1 MQSSPKLSRGEPVDF
16 LMMAVTAIVWASA
29 FIAIKIAVVDTG
41 PVWVATWRVVIGFAV
56 LLPYALWRGFI
67 WPAGP
72 KVWVLLF
79 ITAAFNVVFPFLL
92 ISWAETTIN
101 AGLTSLLMGVGPFF
115 ALIATHL
122 TTDDEKISWRK
133 SLGCVIGFAGVL
145 TVLGADALTGL
156 GGAGVMAQLAV
167 VAASIC
173 YTISG
178 ILIRRIDIPPVRL
191 VTLIFFAGMIMLV
204 PLAFATV
211 GPPPTGISSDA
222 FWALIYLGIMP
233 TALAQLL
240 RVTIVKRVGY
250 ALFALAL
257 NVIPVVGVIM
267 GALVLGEVIGPAT
280 LIALVLVL
288 AGLAVARSEPKSA

>member
-1 MQSSPKLSRGEPVDF
+1 MQNSSQLSRGEPIDF
-16 LMMAVTAIVWASA
+16 LMMAVTAVVWASA

-41 PVWVATWRVVIGFAV
+41 PVWVATWRVIIGFGV

-67 WPAGP
+67 WPSGP
-72 KVWVLLF
+72 KVWLLLF

-101 AGLTSLLMGVGPFF
+101 AGLTSLLMGIGPFF

-122 TTDDEKISWRK
+122 TTDDEKINWRK
-133 SLGCVIGFAGVL
+133 SLGCVIGFSGVL
-145 TVLGADALTGL
+145 TVVGADAFTGL
-156 GGAGVMAQLAV
+156 GGTGVMAQLAV
-167 VAASIC
+167 VGASIC

-178 ILIRRIDIPPVRL
+178 VLIRRIDIPPVRL
-191 VTLIFFAGMIMLV
+191 VTLIFFAGMVMLV
-204 PLAFATV
+204 PLALATV
-211 GPPPTGISSDA
+211 GPPPAEISSGS
-222 FWALIYLGIMP
+222 FWALVYLGVLP

-257 NVIPVVGVIM
+257 NVIPVLGVIM
-267 GALVLGEVIGPAT
+267 GALVLGEVISAAT
-280 LIALVLVL
+280 IIALVLVL
-288 AGLAVARSEPKSA
+288 AGLAVARSEPKGA